1 LFLFFN
7 TQYPNKYIFVMK
19 RPRPF
24 ALISIYREITLPK
37 GLGKAFPELREV
49 AQEVRTTER
58 ALLVLT
64 EDGNEY

>member
-1 LFLFFN
+1 
-7 TQYPNKYIFVMK
+7 MK

-49 AQEVRTTER
+49 AQEVRATER

-64 EDGNEY
+64 EDDKFVINEN

>member
-1 LFLFFN
+1 
-7 TQYPNKYIFVMK
+7 MK

-49 AQEVRTTER
+49 AQEVRAIER

-64 EDGNEY
+64 EDDKFIINEN